1 MDSLVCANGFEL
13 NQSIKNSI
21 VTFYKGAF
29 VATVSFI
36 FSLFNQRYNL
46 YSEIMWKNV
55 HPVDCG
61 GIHTHNFKNMS
72 LLDQGSSEVCCTTGK
87 SNQFCWT
94 LDWQNSHFALRR
106 LQKSGYN
113 ILCILIIVISVLAFY
128 SAEIFQFYWVKL
140 LENNKNRKKM
150 SQGMMALRL
159 ACFINLNFFC

>member
-36 FSLFNQRYNL
+36 FSLFKQRYNL

-72 LLDQGSSEVCCTTGK
+72 LHYNHETNGSCPLMFV
-87 SNQFCWT
+87 
-94 LDWQNSHFALRR
+94 
-106 LQKSGYN
+106 
-113 ILCILIIVISVLAFY
+113 ILLVVFPFLSVDDIGPLFHPY
-128 SAEIFQFYWVKL
+128 L
-140 LENNKNRKKM
+140 
-150 SQGMMALRL
+150 
-159 ACFINLNFFC
+159 